1 MSCVKLVVWS
11 IVAQKGTDI
20 LIFYIS
26 EYVAEGSRTIAS
38 EENCPP
44 DDCPPGNCLPDS
56 CPRGKL
62 PPRKIAPQTNAL
74 EDNCPLGKLPPAKLL
89 LHHKISS
96 ENNFPRS
103 SEINTSELRKTMH
116 CLRVLLS
123 MIKESFYQ
131 KIIFKAANQD

>member
-20 LIFYIS
+20 LIFYIF

-56 CPRGKL
+56 CPRG
-62 PPRKIAPQTNAL
+62 
-74 EDNCPLGKLPPAKLL
+74 
-89 LHHKISS
+89 
-96 ENNFPRS
+96 
-103 SEINTSELRKTMH
+103 
-116 CLRVLLS
+116 
-123 MIKESFYQ
+123 
-131 KIIFKAANQD
+131 